1 MRDNPHG
8 MITVQDELGGWFGS
22 MDRYSGGKGASNRA
36 FWLQSWNGG
45 GYMVNRVGRGVFHI
59 DNIGISMLGGI
70 QPEVIQKVARD
81 NYDDGLIQR
90 LIPIVLHPG
99 TLGHDDPTPPVAHE
113 YARLIERLYDL
124 KPEAAETP
132 DFFQPLRIFEFD
144 DDAQAIRRQMERRHL
159 ELQKLD
165 LINRKL
171 GSHCGKLN
179 GYFSRLC
186 LLWHCIENGDA
197 DHIINADTARR
208 VARFM
213 HEFLLP
219 HALAFYAGIL
229 NLSEDHDHL
238 TAVAGYILA
247 RKLKRVT
254 TRDVAHGDRT
264 MRKLTRRDTEAVLE
278 QLDALGW
285 VTRVPGPRPSSP
297 PQWLVNP
304 RCHELYAERAKTEE
318 ARRAEVRSIMV
329 GLTKKVST

>member
-208 VARFM
+208 VARF
-213 HEFLLP
+213 HARIFAAACARLLCRNSQPVRGSRSP
-219 HALAFYAGIL
+219 HCGRGIY
-229 NLSEDHDHL
+229 SG
-238 TAVAGYILA
+238 AQA
-247 RKLKRVT
+247 
-254 TRDVAHGDRT
+254 
-264 MRKLTRRDTEAVLE
+264 
-278 QLDALGW
+278 
-285 VTRVPGPRPSSP
+285 
-297 PQWLVNP
+297 
-304 RCHELYAERAKTEE
+304 E
-318 ARRAEVRSIMV
+318 ARDDPRRRAW
-329 GLTKKVST
+329 